1 MKTQGEMEAEISK
14 GVNQI
19 YAGLLGRGAKEIKT
33 TIIGAG
39 VLVILQNVLTAAEL
53 NVTKTTDGRKIIK
66 EMCEAIVNNTRTQF
80 QTAVMQATGQN
91 IVDMHHDIS
100 VNTGREIF
108 VFSLAASPTY
118 RIPNGK

>member
-1 MKTQGEMEAEISK
+1 MEAEISK

-53 NVTKTTDGRKIIK
+53 KVANTTDGRRIIK
-66 EMCEAIVNNTRTQF
+66 EMCVAVVDNSRAQF
-80 QTAVMQATGQN
+80 QMAVVQATARN
-91 IVDMHHDIS
+91 VLDIHHDIS
-100 VNTGREIF
+100 IATGREIL
-108 VFSLAASPTY
+108 VFSLSDPPTY